1 MDNAYLFVFFA
12 SFSSLFVMRKIA
24 KVIGLVD
31 RPDVRKL
38 HQGMIPLVG
47 GISIYIALIM
57 VVVLYLPMNLNL
69 QLYLSC
75 STLLILLGVLD
86 DYFNISVKIRLLTQ
100 TGISLAM
107 ILIGDLKLINL
118 GYLFGNETIILS
130 ESIGIIITIMA
141 VIGAIN
147 AFNMVDGID
156 GLVGGLASVA
166 FCSLGFVFLLSG
178 DEFLATLC
186 LLIVIALIPYIMLNL
201 GFPFGYRFKVF
212 MGDAGSM
219 FIGFSII
226 WMLLSG
232 TQNIETKALKPV
244 TALWII
250 AIPLMDMA
258 TIMIRRIIKGHSP
271 FKPDREHL
279 HHICQR
285 MGLSST
291 MTLIVICFI
300 GTICSI
306 LGVWAD
312 LNNIPESTMFISFL
326 VLFIF
331 YFTTSFVFSRLQN
344 CSINNFFARKK
355 KKIVS

>member
-24 KVIGLVD
+24 KIIGLVD
-31 RPDVRKL
+31 RPDIRKL

-47 GISIYIALIM
+47 GISIYIALIIAIL
-57 VVVLYLPMNLNL
+57 LYIPMSVNL

-86 DYFNISVKIRLLTQ
+86 DYFNISVKIRLLVQAT
-100 TGISLAM
+100 ISLAM
-107 ILIGDLKLINL
+107 ILIGDLKLVNL

-156 GLVGGLASVA
+156 GLVGGLASVS
-166 FCSLGFVFLLSG
+166 FCSLGFFFILNG
-178 DEFLATLC
+178 NEFLATLC
-186 LLIVIALIPYIMLNL
+186 LLIVNALIPYIILNI
-201 GFPFGYRFKVF
+201 GFPFGFRFKVF

-226 WMLLSG
+226 WMLLCG

-258 TIMIRRIIKGHSP
+258 TIMIRRVINGNSP
-271 FKPDREHL
+271 FKPDREHI
-279 HHICQR
+279 HHIFQR
-285 MGLSST
+285 MGLSPT

-300 GTICSI
+300 ATIFSI
-306 LGVWAD
+306 FGVWAD
-312 LNNIPESTMFISFL
+312 LNNIHESTMFITFL
-326 VLFIF
+326 FLFIL
-331 YFTTSFVFSRLQN
+331 YFTTLVILSRLKN
-344 CSINNFFARKK
+344 VAINNFFRRKK
-355 KKIVS
+355 KRIII